1 MLDQLKSW
9 DQELLLWF
17 NGFHTPWLDPIVY
30 WVTKTEF
37 WIPLYLLLIYLIF
50 KDHKRNGWWIM
61 AGLILTLVISDM
73 VTYRIMKPLFE
84 RLRPSHEPALQSVLH
99 LVNDYR
105 GGLYGFASSHA
116 ANTVG
121 VAYFMFLWF
130 RSRYRWI
137 GLLFGW
143 AFIMC
148 YTRIY
153 LGVHYPGDILAGSM
167 VGLLSGWA
175 GFRFSQWLIRRKP
188 LTSTNPNSGKS

>member
-9 DQELLLWF
+9 DTDLLLWF
-17 NGFHTPWLDPIVY
+17 NQFHTPWLDPIVY

-50 KDHKRNGWWIM
+50 RNYKREGWWIM
-61 AGLILTLVISDM
+61 AGLVLTLVIADM

-84 RLRPSHEPALQSVLH
+84 RLRPSHEPALQSLLH

-121 VAYFMFLWF
+121 VAYFLFLWF
-130 RSRYRWI
+130 RNRYRWI
-137 GLLFGW
+137 VLMFVW

-153 LGVHYPGDILAGSM
+153 LGVHYPGDILAGSL
-167 VGLLSGWA
+167 VGLLAGWA
-175 GFRFSQWLIRRKP
+175 GYRFSLWLIQRR
-188 LTSTNPNSGKS
+188 TSSQSK